1 MKYTDIKDLTVE
13 ELNKRY
19 RAARFELFEMKMKH
33 SMGHLANPIE
43 IRTHRRDIAR
53 IKTALNQKLG
63 R

>member
-1 MKYTDIKDLTVE
+1 MAFSDIKDLTVE

-19 RAARFELFEMKMKH
+19 KTTRYELFEMKMKH
-33 SMGHLANPIE
+33 SMEHLANPME
-43 IRTHRRDIAR
+43 IRKTRRNIAR